1 MSLQTIGDL
10 ARGAM
15 LRRQNTELKTQMARL
30 TQEVSTGRT
39 ADPVRHLS
47 AQMAGLAD
55 IEQSLTLN
63 RSYKTAAAEAGV
75 MASTMQA
82 ALGRVEAETGELA
95 NSLLFA
101 KSTTGPVEVPIMS
114 GQARDTLD
122 ALVSSLSTRAA
133 GRALF
138 AGSDVSV
145 QPLAQAD
152 TLVSSV
158 QAALGG
164 ASDAASVEAAVTGFF
179 APGGDFESLIYQ
191 GGSEPLGAISLGAGE
206 AVTLDIRADSAA
218 LRDALQNSVLAVM
231 AGDQSLSLT
240 NADRQTLL
248 ARAGEGL
255 LSAQGKMAILRG
267 DLGQAEHRI
276 EQASSRIASEI
287 SGLEVARNT
296 LTAIDPFTSASEL
309 KAVQLQLETLYT
321 ITARSSRLN
330 LVNFLS

>member
-309 KAVQLQLETLYT
+309 EAVQLQLETLYT